1 MQLYEQYAVTTAFV
15 CPLYLLTIVLGSLGN
30 GVVIYSYV
38 SDKATHRT
46 FNFLITNLAIADL
59 VICALFTPLLL
70 SYRVHE
76 TAGIIGY
83 TPLCELSLLLSM
95 FSTSLMYL
103 VFPLLAYHRKDVTL
117 RAENPRL
124 SLVQARPV
132 MRVFWVLSILS
143 GVMMVLMA
151 RREFANSD
159 PLYPHMYRCLLINQ
173 SLDLYAQV
181 FLGYSIT
188 LYGISVVTTLVI
200 YIQICRSCSSA
211 GVNMSPDEWQA
222 TKMCFWV
229 AVVYT
234 ICWTPFVLVQFL
246 GVFGT
251 YTELHFNLH
260 GLSSAVG
267 VLGSAASPLLNA
279 VMIPYYKARM
289 KRLIFRQEKE
299 Q

>member
-1 MQLYEQYAVTTAFV
+1 
-15 CPLYLLTIVLGSLGN
+15 
-30 GVVIYSYV
+30 
-38 SDKATHRT
+38 
-46 FNFLITNLAIADL
+46 
-59 VICALFTPLLL
+59 
-70 SYRVHE
+70 
-76 TAGIIGY
+76 
-83 TPLCELSLLLSM
+83 
-95 FSTSLMYL
+95 
-103 VFPLLAYHRKDVTL
+103 
-117 RAENPRL
+117 
-124 SLVQARPV
+124 
-132 MRVFWVLSILS
+132 
-143 GVMMVLMA
+143 
-151 RREFANSD
+151 
-159 PLYPHMYRCLLINQ
+159 
-173 SLDLYAQV
+173 
-181 FLGYSIT
+181 
-188 LYGISVVTTLVI
+188 
-200 YIQICRSCSSA
+200 
-211 GVNMSPDEWQA
+211 MSPDEWQA